1 MRLGAAM
8 PPAAGAPSRGGN
20 GTFHSFNIGYIHV
33 VLVSSEVYFSLQKHS
48 GLIAVEQAE
57 FLEADLKAVDR
68 TVTPFVV
75 LGLHQPFYCSPNV
88 PKYRS
93 ELAARLPI
101 FRLPPPFLLPP
112 FRPSFT
118 FRNRTITMTA
128 TQLLLLCGW
137 VLRRSSLLAAWMSFS
152 LRTSTPVRIKQVS
165 ARV

>member
-75 LGLHQPFYCSPNV
+75 LGLHQPMYCSPNV
-88 PKYRS
+88 CVIGWLHALLS
-93 ELAARLPI
+93 FAH
-101 FRLPPPFLLPP
+101 PPPFPAPTHSFPPPP
-112 FRPSFT
+112 FM
-118 FRNRTITMTA
+118 I
-128 TQLLLLCGW
+128 G
-137 VLRRSSLLAAWMSFS
+137 
-152 LRTSTPVRIKQVS
+152 
-165 ARV
+165 